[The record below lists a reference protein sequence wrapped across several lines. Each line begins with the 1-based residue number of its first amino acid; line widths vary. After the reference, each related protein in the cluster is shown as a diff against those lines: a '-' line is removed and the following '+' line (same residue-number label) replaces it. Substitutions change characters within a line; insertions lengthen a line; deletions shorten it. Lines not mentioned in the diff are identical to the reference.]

1 MTFDELKNFL
11 LNFEHSYCE
20 DDDQNS
26 IVLFKINLE
35 EMQKATENKLKNAE
49 ELSEFEINK
58 FNSRL
63 KKIIDLEQDPIFAI
77 LHKGNFP
84 VRFEVKADKNLSR
97 LLREKESVVPSKLL
111 DQNTWNMIIGFG
123 QISKEEAI
131 DLINLSYQLVSE
143 V

>member
-20 DDDQNS
+20 NDDQNS
-26 IVLFKINLE
+26 IILFKISLE
-35 EMQKATENKLKNAE
+35 EMQKATENKLENTE

-63 KKIIDLEQDPIFAI
+63 KKMVELEHDPIFAI
-77 LHKGNFP
+77 LHKGDFP
-84 VRFEVKADKNLSR
+84 VRFEIKADKNLSR